1 MKDWSRAEA
10 GEVHGSGLGDDG
22 KVLDFILRKTSSLMA
37 QMVKNLPTMWET
49 QVPPTLKSSSPK
61 LLAHLTAWGKLVNTD
76 RISRTEVICP
86 ILRYYLTPR
95 QL

>member
-22 KVLDFILRKTSSLMA
+22 KVLDFTLRKTSSLMV

-49 QVPPTLKSSSPK
+49 QVPPLGWEDLLGKGVTAHSSSC
-61 LLAHLTAWGKLVNTD
+61 LTED
-76 RISRTEVICP
+76 D
-86 ILRYYLTPR
+86 
-95 QL
+95 

>member
-10 GEVHGSGLGDDG
+10 GEVHGSGLGADG

-49 QVPPTLKSSSPK
+49 QVPPMGWED
-61 LLAHLTAWGKLVNTD
+61 LLGKGVTALLV
-76 RISRTEVICP
+76 
-86 ILRYYLTPR
+86 
-95 QL
+95 